1 MIAVADPAT
10 EQRHGPWTSWA
21 RREARWLVPVLVGIV
36 DAAVFAIVAPNVN
49 DIFAA
54 TARASAVLHGVGL
67 EYWFGWFG
75 GGSTPGNYS
84 VLTPYLAALLT
95 AIGLA
100 AIATAAIA
108 PVAWFALRDT
118 AHPVAG
124 LWVVVLT
131 AGLNMWSG
139 RVPFALGCL
148 MAVLAALFVARRRSW
163 LAALFGLLTVASSPV
178 SAAFLAILLFALFLS
193 RPEWRRT
200 SALAIAPIA
209 VAMVGVAVLFG
220 QPGPES
226 FTLLQLCQLVAAATL
241 LLVVTSP
248 DWLRTTLWLTLL
260 GSPLVF
266 LIPNGLGD
274 NLLRLVAYCLPAIVV
289 ATSTRRLR
297 IALLGASIALALS
310 TKQSV
315 GDVFDAAE
323 PTASPAYYTSL
334 ISELKT
340 LHSRLRDC
348 RLEVVDDGTH
358 TASFALL
365 DHAMLARGYEYQED
379 NELNAVLSQPDLDS
393 IEYKVW
399 LDNNA
404 VCFVAIASTYR
415 RSITPEFR
423 LVSRNRPTYLS
434 PVWHDSAWTVYAVAD
449 SNPIVAAPVRVVLF
463 SQAKLVLR
471 VPCACTFGV
480 RVRNPGRL
488 RAVMTAPQH
497 SSGSAIDA
505 TLAPDGFGWTTMTTT
520 RPGVYTLSG

>member
-10 EQRHGPWTSWA
+10 EHRPRSWA
-21 RREARWLVPVLVGIV
+21 RREARWLVPVVVGVV

-67 EYWFGWFG
+67 DYWFGWFG

-84 VLTPYLAALLT
+84 VLAPYLAALVS

-100 AIATAAIA
+100 AIATAATA
-108 PVAWFALRDT
+108 PAAWFALRDT
-118 AHPVAG
+118 RHPVAG

-148 MAVLAALFVARRRSW
+148 MAVLATLFVMRRRHW
-163 LAALFGLLTVASSPV
+163 PAALFGLLTVASSPV
-178 SAAFLAILLFALFLS
+178 SAAFLALLLFALFLS
-193 RPEWRRT
+193 RPEWRRA
-200 SALAIAPIA
+200 SVLAIAPIGI
-209 VAMVGVAVLFG
+209 AMVGVAVLFG

-226 FTLLQLCQLVAAATL
+226 FTLLQLCQLAAAAVFL
-241 LLVVTSP
+241 LIAATP
-248 DWLRTTLWLTLL
+248 DWLRTAIWLSVV
-260 GSPLVF
+260 GAPFVF

-274 NLLRLVAYCLPAIVV
+274 NLLRLVAYCLPAVVV

-297 IALLGASIALALS
+297 IALLGVSVALALS

-315 GDVFDAAE
+315 GDVFDAAQ
-323 PTASPAYYTSL
+323 PTASPSYYTSL
-334 ISELKT
+334 IGELKT
-340 LHSRLRDC
+340 LHPQLRDC

-358 TASFALL
+358 TASYALL

-379 NELNAVLSQPDLDS
+379 NALNAVLAQPDLDS
-393 IEYKVW
+393 VEYKVW

-415 RSITPEFR
+415 RAITPEFR
-423 LVSRNRPTYLS
+423 LVSQNRPTYLQR
-434 PVWHDSAWTVYAVAD
+434 VWHDSAWTVYDVTA
-449 SNPIVAAPVRVVLF
+449 SNPIVSAPVHVMRF
-463 SQAKLVLR
+463 TQSKLVLR
-471 VPCACTFGV
+471 VPCACTFGI
-480 RVRNPGRL
+480 RVRNPERL
-488 RAVMTAPQH
+488 RAVLTAPLQP
-497 SSGSAIDA
+497 SGTTVDA
-505 TLAPDGFGWTTMTTT
+505 TLVPDGFGWTTMTTT